1 MFKAGEYII
10 YNNNVCRI
18 KEIRN
23 KEFYVMNPVDDESLT
38 ITLPVDN
45 NSIKEVMNKKEA
57 LNLIDNILDVEV
69 LDIDGKLLEKE
80 YKKLIKSDD
89 IYDKIKII
97 KTSYMR
103 NIIRE
108 NNGKKLSET
117 DNNYLNKAEKVVY
130 NELAISLNKSFD
142 ETKEF
147 IMNTL
152 KEKSE

>member
-97 KTSYMR
+97 KTLYMR

-147 IMNTL
+147 IINTL

>member
-147 IMNTL
+147 IINTL

>member
-69 LDIDGKLLEKE
+69 LDIDGKLLENE